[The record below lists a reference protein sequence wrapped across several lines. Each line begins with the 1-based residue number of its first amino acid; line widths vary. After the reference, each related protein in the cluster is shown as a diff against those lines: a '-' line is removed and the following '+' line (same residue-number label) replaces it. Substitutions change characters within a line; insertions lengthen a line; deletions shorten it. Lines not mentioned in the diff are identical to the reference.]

1 MTAVNKLKDPTVRA
15 LLEAVN
21 AGDRAGFLA
30 LLTPDAVLADDGT
43 ERNLEE
49 WVDKEIFGV
58 HGRIEVRR
66 EEADGRSLTARFRN
80 DTWGEM
86 STRWAFEVRG
96 DRIARIE
103 TGQA

>member
-1 MTAVNKLKDPTVRA
+1 MDKLKDPTVRA

-21 AGDRAGFLA
+21 SGDRAGFLA
-30 LLTPDAVLADDGT
+30 LLTPGAVLSDDGT

-49 WVDKEIFGV
+49 WIDKEVFDSN
-58 HGRIEVRR
+58 GRIEVRR
-66 EEADGRSLTARFRN
+66 EEADGRRLLARFRN

-86 STRWAFEVRG
+86 STRWAFEVEG
-96 DRIARIE
+96 DRISRIE